1 MTVNPG
7 RDSWNVP
14 RKHGIL
20 KEHDPILSLLQLIV
34 DSVIAIGSLVVLIA
48 LRPDTDFNS
57 SYRILAIV
65 VLLVMWVSYNRF
77 SVYRHPTDTLGTL
90 GILFK
95 AWGLVIL
102 TIVLLAFVTKTSEL
116 FSRQIII
123 TWVISTYLLQVTFH
137 NIVPEI
143 FYRLFGEKDKK
154 TRALMVGAGELG
166 KYLTSRINENPWLPV
181 KIIGVVDDDE
191 AFRDGWNITG
201 VPFLGDT
208 HQINEIIK
216 KENVG
221 SIYIVLPMT
230 ESKTIE
236 RLYLDL
242 VDKNID
248 INWAPD
254 IFGMILINHNVKEL
268 AGVPLLAL
276 SESPLSGSQALVK
289 SAFDKT
295 LAIIALT
302 LLGPLMV
309 ATAIAIRRESDGPI
323 FFKQKRHGWD
333 NEVFEVWKFRS
344 MLVHNEDK
352 GKVTQATKEDPRI
365 TKVGKFIRR
374 TSIDELPQLFNVLEG
389 NMSLVGPRPHALEH
403 DDFYAERINKYFARG
418 RIKPGI
424 TGLAQVSGFRGE
436 TETIDKM
443 KKRVEYDIEYINNWS
458 ISLDLQILAKTVFT
472 VLFHKAH

>member
-1 MTVNPG
+1 MVAKSG

-20 KEHDPILSLLQLIV
+20 KEHDPILSLLQLVV
-34 DSVIAIGSLVVLIA
+34 DSVIAAGSLFVLIS
-48 LRPDTDFNS
+48 LRPDTNFDS
-57 SYRILAIV
+57 SYRILTIV
-65 VLLVMWVSYNRF
+65 VLLMMWVSYNRF

-102 TIVLLAFVTKTSEL
+102 VIILLAFVTKTSEL

-154 TRALMVGAGELG
+154 TRALMVGGGELG

-181 KIIGVVDDDE
+181 KIVGVVDDDE
-191 AFRDGWNITG
+191 TFRDGWDIPG

-208 HQINEIIK
+208 HAINEIIK

-289 SAFDKT
+289 SMFDKT
-295 LAIIALT
+295 LAVIALI
-302 LLGPLMV
+302 LLGPVML
-309 ATAIAIRRESDGPI
+309 ATAIAIRRESEGPV

-333 NEVFEVWKFRS
+333 NEIFEVWKFRS
-344 MLVHNEDK
+344 MFVHKEDE

-365 TKVGKFIRR
+365 TKVGKFIRSA
-374 TSIDELPQLFNVLEG
+374 SIDELPQLFNVLEG

-458 ISLDLQILAKTVFT
+458 ISLDLQILMKTIFI
-472 VLFHKAH
+472 VLFQKAY